1 MQPKNQSNSFPLPP
15 SAGPQRLSPAEQS
28 VVTLLLEG
36 LSNKAIAQR
45 LILSPRT
52 VESHISHALA
62 KTGCQSRL
70 ELTLWLIAN
79 CQPEAPASVV
89 TLPGLPA

>member
-1 MQPKNQSNSFPLPP
+1 MQPKNQSYSFSLPP
-15 SAGPQRLSPAEQS
+15 SAGPLRLSPAEQS
-28 VVTLLLEG
+28 VVTLLLDG

-45 LILSPRT
+45 MILSPRT
-52 VESHISHALA
+52 VESHMSIALA
-62 KTGCQSRL
+62 KTGYQSRL

-79 CQPEAPASVV
+79 YQPEAATSVV